1 MPGSSP
7 VIVASLGRGIA
18 AFTARSNG
26 QPVAVINSEAA
37 HNPELL
43 TQAGYALVGA
53 GLDAGTALG
62 ALNGV
67 RRRPLAQEEAWP

>member
-1 MPGSSP
+1 MPGNSP
-7 VIVASLGRGIA
+7 VIVANLGRGIA

-26 QPVAVINSEAA
+26 RPVAVINSEAA
-37 HNPELL
+37 HDPELL
-43 TQAGYALVGA
+43 AQAGYALVGA

-67 RRRPLAQEEAWP
+67 RSRSLAPDEAWP

>member
-1 MPGSSP
+1 MPGNSP
-7 VIVASLGRGIA
+7 VIVANLGRGIA

-26 QPVAVINSEAA
+26 RPVAVINSEAA

-43 TQAGYALVGA
+43 AQAGYALVSA

-67 RRRPLAQEEAWP
+67 RRRPLAQNEAWP